1 MVKLKDFILNGRTV
15 QAPENGPVA
24 KQLNRFKEIE
34 DYARAQE
41 KLKIKTAESQSKKHP
56 AKRDFVVQMDSDK
69 YEITAIN
76 TAVPVP
82 FLIIRGD
89 SWDAMIKDKTN
100 GSTEFEHAGIA
111 KLYFDLLNSLR
122 DAQK

>member
-1 MVKLKDFILNGRTV
+1 MVKFKDFILNGITV
-15 QAPENGPVA
+15 KAPKNGPVA

-34 DYARAQE
+34 DYARAQK
-41 KLKIKTAESQSKKHP
+41 KLKIKTAELQSKKHP
-56 AKRDFVVQMDSDK
+56 EKRDFVIKMDSDR

-82 FLIIRGD
+82 FLILRSD
-89 SWDAMIKDKTN
+89 SWDAMIRDKTN
-100 GSTEFEHAGIA
+100 DSTEFEHAGIA